1 MTSSIPTRAAGG
13 CALLAW
19 LDMARG
25 YACAGVRGVHYAAL
39 MTSRPA
45 GPLRIGCVQYL
56 NTLPLIEGLEAS
68 RDVHLTRAVPSALG
82 GMLSAGQVDLALVS
96 LVDAVRATPPHALIP
111 VGGIGCD
118 GATLTVRVFSQVPLE
133 KVTTLHADVESHT
146 SVILAQIVLARQYG
160 VRVSVQPLDASTLRH
175 DDAQC
180 PWPQTLL
187 LIGDKV
193 VTDSPPAVRYPHQ
206 IDLGEAW
213 KALTGLPFVYAMWMC
228 RGQDAG
234 EAWVRE
240 NAALLERTRLRN
252 TMRTQWLIDLAVDQR
267 RWPRDLA
274 AKYVTHYLRYAIGA
288 AQRRGV
294 ERFFDEAQALGLLGA
309 ARPTWVAVGAGAET
323 SAGV

>member
-1 MTSSIPTRAAGG
+1 
-13 CALLAW
+13 
-19 LDMARG
+19 
-25 YACAGVRGVHYAAL
+25 

-68 RDVHLTRAVPSALG
+68 RDVQLTRAVPSALG
-82 GMLSAGQVDLALVS
+82 GMLSTGQVDVALVS
-96 LVDAVRATPPHALIP
+96 LVDAVRATPAHGLIP

-118 GATLTVRVFSQVPLE
+118 GATLTVRVFSQVPLD
-133 KVTTLHADVESHT
+133 KVTTLHADIESHT
-146 SVILAQIVLARQYG
+146 SVILAQIVLARQFG
-160 VRVSVQPLDASTLRH
+160 VRVKVQPLDASTLHH

-180 PWPQTLL
+180 PWPETLL

-213 KALTGLPFVYAMWMC
+213 KTLTGLPFVYAMWMC
-228 RGQDAG
+228 RGPDVG
-234 EAWVRE
+234 EAWVRDA
-240 NAALLERTRLRN
+240 AALLERTRLRN

-274 AKYVTHYLRYAIGA
+274 AKYVTHNLRYSIGA
-288 AQRRGV
+288 EQRAGV
-294 ERFFDEAQALGLLGA
+294 GRFFDEAQGLGLLGA
-309 ARPTWVAVGAGAET
+309 MRPAWVGVGV
-323 SAGV
+323 GVGVGGGVGV